1 MVRGLLDQLDGSL
14 AGWNVDLLSIYG
26 GERWPRLSG
35 VRSLITLSSGAAGTP
50 SGIMEKMK
58 SILPHYDAFAL
69 LGADVLDG
77 YYSVQE
83 SRQRLALVDMANRLG
98 LATTILGFS
107 FNDRSHHDVL
117 ADLTD
122 LATRVPLHVRDP
134 VSLRRL
140 ADHGIQNAA
149 LVADV
154 AFLLPP
160 AGPSFATE
168 GTEVW
173 IRSQKLGGRT
183 VLIFNLSPQ
192 VLSEAG
198 PAREQ
203 VLDELSEMLAMLIST
218 CGLSV
223 LWLSHDLRNGRREGD
238 SDVAIAMVLARLVS
252 KKLTGEAHQ
261 RLFVGS
267 DVSEVKRLA
276 GMVDLVVTGRMHLA
290 IAALGMSIPTIG
302 ISYQDKFEGLWEH
315 FGVTGRYIDAQAFD
329 CRKLEA
335 ICVKML
341 SRLDVERADIEAH
354 LSKVVE
360 LARGNFASWPM
371 NNKVD

>member
-1 MVRGLLDQLDGSL
+1 L
-14 AGWNVDLLSIYG
+14 AN
-26 GERWPRLSG
+26 
-35 VRSLITLSSGAAGTP
+35 
-50 SGIMEKMK
+50 
-58 SILPHYDAFAL
+58 
-69 LGADVLDG
+69 
-77 YYSVQE
+77 
-83 SRQRLALVDMANRLG
+83 
-98 LATTILGFS
+98 
-107 FNDRSHHDVL
+107 
-117 ADLTD
+117 
-122 LATRVPLHVRDP
+122 
-134 VSLRRL
+134 
-140 ADHGIQNAA
+140 HGIQSAA

-154 AFLLPP
+154 AFLLQP

-168 GTEVW
+168 GIEVW
-173 IRSQKLGGRT
+173 IRSQKSDGRT

-192 VLSEAG
+192 VLSETG
-198 PAREQ
+198 SAREQ

-218 CGLSV
+218 RGLSV
-223 LWLSHDLRNGRREGD
+223 LWLTHDLRNGRRDGD

-267 DVSEVKRLA
+267 DASEVKRLA

-290 IAALGMSIPTIG
+290 IAALGMNIPTIG

-315 FGVTGRYIDAQAFD
+315 FGVTGRYIDAQSFD

-341 SRLDVERADIEAH
+341 SRLDVERADIGAH

-371 NNKVD
+371 NKKVD